1 MVRLPVNV
9 FRQCTFL
16 NIKPM
21 HHTDS
26 TGLLLVVQH
35 AVNTEPHHYT
45 TCKEST
51 KKKTFIICEGDV
63 CHAKT
68 CEGKP
73 TQD

>member
-1 MVRLPVNV
+1 
-9 FRQCTFL
+9 
-16 NIKPM
+16 M

-51 KKKTFIICEGDV
+51 KKKTLIICEGDV

>member
-1 MVRLPVNV
+1 
-9 FRQCTFL
+9 
-16 NIKPM
+16 M

-35 AVNTEPHHYT
+35 AVNTKPHDYT
-45 TCKEST
+45 TCKELT
-51 KKKTFIICEGDV
+51 KKKICEGDM